1 MLIYIIPCIMSK
13 KRITSAVDSG
23 RIQKKTIKTPTG
35 SCIREG
41 LVITS
46 YNRKVLIEDVD
57 GIQSICFLRS
67 QITPLVAG
75 DRVQSQQDVSGQ
87 GIVVHLHPRTSV
99 LGRPDKRGHYKV
111 IAANITKLLIVIAP
125 LPEVSWVLLDR
136 YLIMAEHLKIPAC
149 IVLNK
154 TDLACD
160 EVRAHLL
167 NFYAPLG
174 YEIVFTQYSD
184 TLCPTFLAALK
195 GHISVFVGQSGVGK
209 SSLINR
215 LLPDL
220 PSLIHTGPLSINGS
234 FGTHTTRNA
243 RYYAGPWG
251 GAVIDSPGVRDF
263 LLWEMSTT
271 EIAWGYREFRSY
283 IAQCKF
289 RDCEHHHTPGCALTL
304 AVKNKSISP
313 LRYQNYVKIAGIVFE
328 QD

>member
-1 MLIYIIPCIMSK
+1 MSK
-13 KRITSAVDSG
+13 KRITSAVARG
-23 RIQKKTIKTPTG
+23 RIQKKTAHIPDG

-57 GIQSICFLRS
+57 GIQRVCFLRS
-67 QITPLVAG
+67 HITPLVAG
-75 DRVQSQQDVSGQ
+75 DRVQSQEDVSGQ
-87 GIVVHLHPRTSV
+87 GIVVHCHPRTSV
-99 LGRPDKRGHYKV
+99 LGRPDQRGHYKV
-111 IAANITKLLIVIAP
+111 IAANITQLLIVIAP

-149 IVLNK
+149 IILNK

-167 NFYAPLG
+167 AVYAPLG
-174 YEIVFTQYSD
+174 YEIVFTQHSD
-184 TLCPTFLAALK
+184 TLCPAFLSALK
-195 GHISVFVGQSGVGK
+195 DQISVFVGQSGVGK

-215 LLPDL
+215 LLPDME
-220 PSLIHTGPLSINGS
+220 SSIRTGPLSVNGA

-263 LLWEMSTT
+263 LLWEMPTA
-271 EIAWGYREFRSY
+271 EIAWGYREFRPY
-283 IAQCKF
+283 IEQCKF
-289 RDCEHHHTPGCALTL
+289 RNCEHHRTPGCSLTV
-304 AVKNKSISP
+304 AVKNNSISS
-313 LRYQNYVKIAGIVFE
+313 LRYQNYVKIAGIVLA